1 MDLEKYNEKR
11 DFSKTK
17 EPKGEV
23 EKSKGALRFV
33 VQKHAASHL
42 HYDFRLEIDGVL
54 ASWAVPKGPSADPA
68 DRRLAVHV
76 ENHPMDYINF
86 EGSIPEG
93 EYGGGTVMVWDT
105 GTYHAENNE
114 DSANDDVLM
123 QKQIAD
129 GSIKIVLEGKKLKG
143 AWHLVKMKGDDKNW
157 LLMKSKSDSLSKQK
171 DFTAKSVLTERTM
184 DQISKSDKEWISGG
198 EHIKD
203 SSKKEEAEILQK
215 KK

>member
-11 DFSKTK
+11 DFTKTK
-17 EPKGEV
+17 EPKGATK
-23 EKSKGALRFV
+23 KSDGVLRFV

-54 ASWAVPKGPSADPA
+54 ASWAVPKGPSADSA

-76 ENHPMDYINF
+76 ENHPMEYINF
-86 EGSIPEG
+86 EGTIPEG

-105 GTYHAENNE
+105 GTYHAE
-114 DSANDDVLM
+114 DNDDTKKDDALM

-129 GSIKIVLEGKKLKG
+129 GSIKIILEGKKLKG
-143 AWHLVKMKGDDKNW
+143 AWHLVKMKGDEKNW

-171 DFTAKSVLTERTM
+171 EFTAKSVLSERTM
-184 DQISKSDKEWISGG
+184 DQISKSDKEWTSGG
-198 EHIKD
+198 EHLKD
-203 SSKKEEAEILQK
+203 STKDEKTENPQK

>member
-17 EPKGEV
+17 EPKGAAK
-23 EKSKGALRFV
+23 KSEGALRFV

-54 ASWAVPKGPSADPA
+54 ASWAVPKGPSADYA
-68 DRRLAVHV
+68 DRRLAVQV

-86 EGSIPEG
+86 EGTIPEG

-105 GTYHAENNE
+105 GTYHAEG
-114 DSANDDVLM
+114 NDEIKKDDALM
-123 QKQIAD
+123 QKQLAE
-129 GSIKIVLEGKKLKG
+129 GSIKIVLDGKKLKG
-143 AWHLVKMKGDDKNW
+143 AWHLVKMKGDEKNW

-171 DFTAKSVLTERTM
+171 EFTDKSVLSDRTM
-184 DQISKSDKEWISGG
+184 DQISKSNKEWTSGG
-198 EHIKD
+198 EHL
-203 SSKKEEAEILQK
+203 KEENKEEKSLQK